1 MEKLSTAPGL
11 PACLIVHM
19 KEQSILFPLPFT
31 SANDRI
37 TQKQAQL
44 FWRHQNVC
52 VLWRTTESGTS
63 PCGLRVL
70 VNICYKKKN
79 SSKQFYSVESCDV
92 LILFLPCWLSQT
104 HSLGCCGHVWKALG
118 WEWRFRNVM
127 CTQQFNWTVEV
138 IISLQKL

>member
-44 FWRHQNVC
+44 F
-52 VLWRTTESGTS
+52 
-63 PCGLRVL
+63 
-70 VNICYKKKN
+70 
-79 SSKQFYSVESCDV
+79 
-92 LILFLPCWLSQT
+92 
-104 HSLGCCGHVWKALG
+104 
-118 WEWRFRNVM
+118 
-127 CTQQFNWTVEV
+127 
-138 IISLQKL
+138 